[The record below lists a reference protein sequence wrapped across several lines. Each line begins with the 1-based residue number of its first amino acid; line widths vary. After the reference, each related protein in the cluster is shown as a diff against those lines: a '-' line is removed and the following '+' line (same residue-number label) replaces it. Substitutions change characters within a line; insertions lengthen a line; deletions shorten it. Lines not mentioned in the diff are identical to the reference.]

1 MVTSD
6 QNHTLKFLAV
16 VLVVVAAFVAV
27 GLLTKLDGATV
38 VKAHQKAIT
47 GAQCSVSLDCESR
60 VCVGGYCRQGDLQ
73 KGRKCLDNQ
82 QCVSK
87 LCSQGVC
94 A

>member
-16 VLVVVAAFVAV
+16 VLIVVGAFIAV
-27 GLLTKLDGATV
+27 GILTKLDGATV
-38 VKAHQKAIT
+38 VRATHKAIAGGRCT
-47 GAQCSVSLDCESR
+47 VSLDCESQ
-60 VCVGGYCRQGDLQ
+60 VCVGGYCREGDLQ